1 MMEEHGKK
9 EEWFLEFLHRAEQ
22 LKCAPRHSWTSS
34 GRRESVAEH
43 SWRLGLAAWLLKE
56 EFPQIDLERLLE
68 LCLLHDLGEAVT
80 GDVPCFEKEA
90 VHEREEERAVK
101 RLAEILPE
109 EKGREFLE
117 RLSEFE
123 KGETPEGKIARALD
137 KMEAVIQHNEADMA
151 TWLPLE
157 YDLQLTHGEKEAK
170 DVPELQGFR
179 EAVRQET
186 REKIRQEGRKEAPRK
201 GFYVSKDP
209 KKLSLERV
217 VALMGQSYWAKDRSR
232 EMIRGA
238 MEHSLCYGV
247 YDEQDY
253 MVGYARVITDHTT
266 TFYLMDVIIDEA
278 YRHQGLGTMLMDQVM
293 EDMEGLHGVL
303 HTTDAQEFYQRYGF
317 GRPPEK
323 LAAIMEKLREEKQE
337 AR

>member
-123 KGETPEGKIARALD
+123 KGETVYDVLSRVCSYAGIQ
-137 KMEAVIQHNEADMA
+137 MEASWTPLYNSYYVEGINNLYEFDCGNESGWMYKVNG
-151 TWLPLE
+151 WFPNYGCSSYYLE
-157 YDLQLTHGEKEAK
+157 DGDTIVWTYT
-170 DVPELQGFR
+170 
-179 EAVRQET
+179 
-186 REKIRQEGRKEAPRK
+186 
-201 GFYVSKDP
+201 
-209 KKLSLERV
+209 
-217 VALMGQSYWAKDRSR
+217 
-232 EMIRGA
+232 
-238 MEHSLCYGV
+238 CN
-247 YDEQDY
+247 
-253 MVGYARVITDHTT
+253 
-266 TFYLMDVIIDEA
+266 
-278 YRHQGLGTMLMDQVM
+278 GLGADVGGGM
-293 EDMEGLHGVL
+293 G
-303 HTTDAQEFYQRYGF
+303 
-317 GRPPEK
+317 
-323 LAAIMEKLREEKQE
+323 
-337 AR
+337 

>member
-123 KGETPEGKIARALD
+123 KGETPEGTVSYTHLD
-137 KMEAVIQHNEADMA
+137 VYKRQVLRD
-151 TWLPLE
+151 
-157 YDLQLTHGEKEAK
+157 G
-170 DVPELQGFR
+170 GFH
-179 EAVRQET
+179 VR
-186 REKIRQEGRKEAPRK
+186 
-201 GFYVSKDP
+201 
-209 KKLSLERV
+209 
-217 VALMGQSYWAKDRSR
+217 
-232 EMIRGA
+232 
-238 MEHSLCYGV
+238 H
-247 YDEQDY
+247 
-253 MVGYARVITDHTT
+253 
-266 TFYLMDVIIDEA
+266 
-278 YRHQGLGTMLMDQVM
+278 
-293 EDMEGLHGVL
+293 
-303 HTTDAQEFYQRYGF
+303 
-317 GRPPEK
+317 
-323 LAAIMEKLREEKQE
+323 
-337 AR
+337 